1 MKKLFMLLSAI
12 FALGFAAQEVAA
24 ADFVPE
30 DGVKYVF
37 RHKDS
42 PYVLFERASDSYTVL
57 ATPKKSDAN
66 QYEVTF
72 TATDGGYYAVNG
84 NGHYLYRRSNGYD
97 TMFKNSSDKTAV
109 KLIESS
115 TADDV
120 TYYRIVSADRN
131 LCVAPDAVGEGEQL
145 WFDKALTSELGEY
158 EIIKASDMVFNPAV
172 TFATS
177 SVAIQKDADGTNSAA
192 LRFTINNVE
201 SGTVTLTAS
210 EGFTV
215 EPATVEFTGEVENTV
230 TVTSAEAIGAEGTI
244 TVTYNDAVLGNIA
257 VSVVEPYPCFYI
269 FNQVTGL
276 VIGGDETPVLA
287 ELTLEDTQK
296 FQRVPVEGS
305 TSRYYLVQKSSGKYL
320 RNVSSG
326 EGVYASYCD
335 YGDDNGRIEWQ
346 FPANG
351 DGVSLKNTK
360 QDRILIPVKN
370 EEGSQLMLYGTS
382 SDEGSV
388 WTLEDCSQFGEGD
401 PTVEIANEDVVVE
414 QDGITFTTEVRAY
427 NLGDGNA
434 VTVVPSEGVNVSVTT
449 LENSFKR
456 SPITISTSNPEG
468 TECYVNFVLGD
479 QVLKTLNFT
488 VVKRFNRYIA
498 HLVYEGETDLVLGT
512 EADSTQP
519 ILAAYNEE
527 DNTLQ
532 TIVAMPVG
540 GDSEAYYLL
549 QEGSYGYLSHKGNGW
564 STEFGANRG
573 ADSQWTIEVI
583 DEADP
588 TIVQLRGSKGL
599 LDADSYT
606 EGSKLYCNKSKG
618 TWRLSI
624 IGVMETSVEEVNL
637 ADADATATVTVT
649 GVGLPAEITVTTT
662 GAATV
667 SVETLPAEG
676 GDVTVGLDATAE
688 DLTGTVVFTSGS
700 YTKTIN
706 VRLSITQMQVD
717 KTEAHIVGKGGFATI
732 HVSATDIADPI
743 VITTEG
749 DGFNVSTAEIT
760 ADTYVESDVTVT
772 YSGSTETTGKVIFTC
787 GSIVRE
793 VAVSVEFNP
802 DITISTE
809 GGTTFD
815 NGIAYFSVTATDLF
829 DVITITAS
837 DATVAVEPAEL
848 PADADDE
855 YVFLTAGDDTADGT
869 ITVTLTCGDLVKT
882 VDFEYKKP
890 AGINDLNGEALAIT
904 ANAGII
910 TVKGATRVIV
920 ADIAGR
926 VIADTNAAEIALA
939 ANGVYVVTAINA
951 QGNTATAK
959 VVK

>member
-1 MKKLFMLLSAI
+1 M
-12 FALGFAAQEVAA
+12 
-24 ADFVPE
+24 
-30 DGVKYVF
+30 
-37 RHKDS
+37 
-42 PYVLFERASDSYTVL
+42 
-57 ATPKKSDAN
+57 
-66 QYEVTF
+66 
-72 TATDGGYYAVNG
+72 
-84 NGHYLYRRSNGYD
+84 
-97 TMFKNSSDKTAV
+97 
-109 KLIESS
+109 
-115 TADDV
+115 
-120 TYYRIVSADRN
+120 
-131 LCVAPDAVGEGEQL
+131 
-145 WFDKALTSELGEY
+145 
-158 EIIKASDMVFNPAV
+158 
-172 TFATS
+172 
-177 SVAIQKDADGTNSAA
+177 
-192 LRFTINNVE
+192 
-201 SGTVTLTAS
+201 
-210 EGFTV
+210 
-215 EPATVEFTGEVENTV
+215 
-230 TVTSAEAIGAEGTI
+230 
-244 TVTYNDAVLGNIA
+244 
-257 VSVVEPYPCFYI
+257 
-269 FNQVTGL
+269 
-276 VIGGDETPVLA
+276 
-287 ELTLEDTQK
+287 
-296 FQRVPVEGS
+296 
-305 TSRYYLVQKSSGKYL
+305 
-320 RNVSSG
+320 
-326 EGVYASYCD
+326 
-335 YGDDNGRIEWQ
+335 
-346 FPANG
+346 
-351 DGVSLKNTK
+351 
-360 QDRILIPVKN
+360 
-370 EEGSQLMLYGTS
+370 
-382 SDEGSV
+382 
-388 WTLEDCSQFGEGD
+388 
-401 PTVEIANEDVVVE
+401 
-414 QDGITFTTEVRAY
+414 
-427 NLGDGNA
+427 
-434 VTVVPSEGVNVSVTT
+434 
-449 LENSFKR
+449 
-456 SPITISTSNPEG
+456 
-468 TECYVNFVLGD
+468 
-479 QVLKTLNFT
+479 
-488 VVKRFNRYIA
+488 
-498 HLVYEGETDLVLGT
+498 
-512 EADSTQP
+512 
-519 ILAAYNEE
+519 
-527 DNTLQ
+527 
-532 TIVAMPVG
+532 
-540 GDSEAYYLL
+540 
-549 QEGSYGYLSHKGNGW
+549 
-564 STEFGANRG
+564 
-573 ADSQWTIEVI
+573 
-583 DEADP
+583 
-588 TIVQLRGSKGL
+588 QLRGSKGL

-618 TWRLSI
+618 TWRLSL

-700 YTKTIN
+700 FTKTIN

-749 DGFNVSTAEIT
+749 DGFNVNTAEIT

-939 ANGVYVVTAINA
+939 ANGVYVVTAFNA